1 MLKGTIKL
9 NGDKSISHRIL
20 LFGALA
26 SGGCTIYNLS
36 TCQDVQRT
44 INILKNCN
52 IKINRK
58 NNQTTVVSS
67 VVKPRVAR
75 FYCGN
80 SGTTA
85 RFMLGFLPSIGVSGT
100 IYGDKSLST
109 RPMQRLIELLLKM
122 NINIK
127 TIKDHLPISFEKSK
141 IKSINLSIKYPSA
154 QIKTALIFAALSSS
168 SKTII
173 RDPFNTRNHT
183 ENIIKY
189 LNGPKDYYS
198 KFQIK
203 KFDYTVPGDIS
214 SASFII
220 AGALLIKGSDVV
232 IQEVLFNE
240 TRIGYIKIL
249 QKMGAQIKVFQK
261 RTINCEAVANI
272 RVQYTENLQAV
283 HLTRADIIRMIDEI
297 PIFALISCFAKGTT
311 LISHAAE
318 LRLKESDRIK
328 SIVYNLKLCG
338 GNVAEEPEGLLIKQS
353 KLLYNT
359 SIKSFHDHRIAMMCE
374 ILKLITLN
382 DLTGANQNNEIIN
395 TSFPKFYKHLRE
407 LYV

>member
-1 MLKGTIKL
+1 MLKGTVKL

-52 IKINRK
+52 IKIDK
-58 NNQTTVVSS
+58 ENNKTTVVNSI
-67 VVKPRVAR
+67 VKPRVSR

-109 RPMQRLIELLLKM
+109 RPMQRLIEPLLKM
-122 NINIK
+122 NISIK
-127 TIKDHLPISFEKSK
+127 TIKHHLPITFEKSK
-141 IKSINLSIKYPSA
+141 IKPINLSIKHPSA

-214 SASFII
+214 SAAFII
-220 AGALLIKGSDVV
+220 AGALLIKGSDIL

-249 QKMGAQIKVFQK
+249 QKMGAQISVLQK
-261 RTINCEAVANI
+261 RTINFETVADI
-272 RVQYTENLQAV
+272 RVQYTQNLQAV
-283 HLTRADIIRMIDEI
+283 HLTRADIVNMIDEI

-311 LISHAAE
+311 SISHAAE

-338 GNVAEEPEGLLIKQS
+338 GNVVEKPEGLTIKQS

-374 ILKLITLN
+374 ILKLITFN
-382 DLTGANQNNEIIN
+382 DLTDDSKNNKIIN

>member
-1 MLKGTIKL
+1 MLKGTVKL

-52 IKINRK
+52 IKINK
-58 NNQTTVVSS
+58 ENNKTTVVNSI
-67 VVKPRVAR
+67 VKPRVNR

-109 RPMQRLIELLLKM
+109 RPMQRLIEPLLKM

-127 TIKDHLPISFEKSK
+127 TIKNHLPITFEKSK
-141 IKSINLSIKYPSA
+141 IKPISLSIKHPSA

-220 AGALLIKGSDVV
+220 AGALLIKGSDIL

-249 QKMGAQIKVFQK
+249 QKMGAQISVLQK
-261 RTINCEAVANI
+261 RTINFETVADI
-272 RVQYTENLQAV
+272 RVQYTQNLQAV
-283 HLTRADIIRMIDEI
+283 HLTRADIVNMIDEI

-311 LISHAAE
+311 SISHAAE

-338 GNVAEEPEGLLIKQS
+338 GNVVEKPEGLTIKQS

-382 DLTGANQNNEIIN
+382 DLTDDSQNNKIIN

-407 LYV
+407 LHV